1 MGGESKSWW
10 KSKTLWTNVGAVI
23 GAAGLAAVSTI
34 TPTTAVGVA
43 GLAALNVV
51 LRAITGQPLGK

>member
-1 MGGESKSWW
+1 MSAKPWYLSR
-10 KSKTLWTNVGAVI
+10 TLWANVGAVL

-51 LRAITGQPLGK
+51 LRAITGQPLGR